1 MSLLNEPYVCTLEE
15 GASTHPIDITD
26 SSFISAKKEDR
37 STSIST
43 SMYGIPAAE
52 FPFAVKAFASDHAD

>member
-15 GASTHPIDITD
+15 GTSKHPIDITV
-26 SSFISAKKEDR
+26 SSFISAKIED
-37 STSIST
+37 SST
-43 SMYGIPAAE
+43 SMYGIPADE